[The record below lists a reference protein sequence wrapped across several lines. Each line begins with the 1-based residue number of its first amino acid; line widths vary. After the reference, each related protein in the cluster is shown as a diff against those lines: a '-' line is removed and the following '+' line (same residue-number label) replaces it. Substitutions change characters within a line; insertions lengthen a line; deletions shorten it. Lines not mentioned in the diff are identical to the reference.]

1 MENSKRRC
9 LYAGAK
15 SKLLP
20 CKKATIEG
28 VLNDERDAMQQIFD
42 IFDVDRGGD
51 LDRNEAVE
59 IIIYLRNLTN
69 METLSA
75 AQLTEEIDA
84 MQQQVATT
92 PQHRHGADRKAVSPT
107 RKDQSSKTVDFSQFY
122 IWWKNRDQR
131 GWSMPTAQNSLV
143 QVSNKGIFEPFM
155 YKNDHFPK
163 TGSGQT

>member
-1 MENSKRRC
+1 
-9 LYAGAK
+9 
-15 SKLLP
+15 
-20 CKKATIEG
+20 
-28 VLNDERDAMQQIFD
+28 MQQIFD

-69 METLSA
+69 METLCA